1 MELLTLVTTFVHRKY
16 KIFFYGVIICDKN
29 PSIVNIKEGIIYDDR
44 RKTVR
49 TINTCDGFCA
59 SKLPKKK
66 KNYGVIICEKHSSI
80 VNIKEGIIY
89 DDRRKTVETIN
100 TCDGF
105 CALKIQKNIFFMVLL
120 FVTNIL
126 PS

>member
-1 MELLTLVTTFVHRKY
+1 MTTEEKPLELLTLVTAFVRQKY
-16 KIFFYGVIICDKN
+16 
-29 PSIVNIKEGIIYDDR
+29 P
-44 RKTVR
+44 
-49 TINTCDGFCA
+49 
-59 SKLPKKK
+59 KK